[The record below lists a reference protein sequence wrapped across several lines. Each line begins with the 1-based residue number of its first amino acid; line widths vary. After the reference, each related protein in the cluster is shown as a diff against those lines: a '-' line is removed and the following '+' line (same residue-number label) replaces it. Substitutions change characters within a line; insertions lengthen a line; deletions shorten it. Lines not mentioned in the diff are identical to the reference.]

1 MSAIILAV
9 ILPIFGQVEAAA
21 PVKPDPL
28 PAGSKVSYTEAIRTR
43 EVTQS
48 DFNSS
53 TTRSQTTGSYSF
65 QIELTGNFSDLSPA
79 SELSITL
86 GRFVYK
92 GTLGDDPAY
101 KTGRNSANLGLFLT
115 SDSSV
120 KTAAFTIQ
128 AKWSKDRVT
137 IKTDGKVPSSES
149 PIASGVSSSDGK
161 FSGRTQLSIRFGSV
175 NSSTPFDFTGNL
187 RRKEYAR
194 GDLSGSE
201 TNIEVKGKI

>member
-1 MSAIILAV
+1 MSATILSA
-9 ILPIFGQVEAAA
+9 ILPFFGQVEAVA
-21 PVKPDPL
+21 PIKEAPL
-28 PAGSKVSYTEAIRTR
+28 PAGSKVSYSEAIRTR

-53 TTRSQTTGSYSF
+53 TTRSHTTGNYSF
-65 QIELTGNFSDLSPA
+65 QIELTGNFSDLSPT
-79 SELSITL
+79 SELAITL
-86 GRFVYK
+86 GRFTYK

-101 KTGRNSANLGLFLT
+101 KTGRNSANLGLFVT
-115 SDSSV
+115 SGSSV

-128 AKWSKDRVT
+128 VKWNKDRVT
-137 IKTDGKVPSSES
+137 IKTEGKVPDSES
-149 PIASGVSSSDGK
+149 PIAYDVSSSDGK
-161 FSGRTQLSIRFGSV
+161 FSGRTQLSVRFGSV
-175 NSSTPFDFTGNL
+175 NTSTAFDFTGNY